1 MDIVDFTSQIE
12 SEVSIRLLEL
22 GKLNN
27 LCNLLENVDEKNSL
41 RRASICLYYAHIEGF
56 VYFIFTHYINA
67 INMLVLPA
75 KNVIN
80 EIKAANYHKNLS
92 GLLSNK
98 KHPLFKKPF
107 PEDQALH
114 TLFRQA
120 EFLSEILP
128 SWNQA
133 IINIDDS
140 FIDTENNVGKE
151 VLQKLLYKVG
161 LNYQAIDQNL
171 CSDLARLLRIRNDI
185 AHGSNLSI
193 IKDDDFENYYVCV
206 TTIISKLRNIIIDA
220 YRTEAFLVQPSN
232 P

>member
-1 MDIVDFTSQIE
+1 MNVADFDSQIE
-12 SEVSIRLLEL
+12 LQVVSRLTEIS
-22 GKLNN
+22 KLNN
-27 LCNLLENVDEKNSL
+27 LCSMEEDLETRNSL
-41 RRASICLYYAHIEGF
+41 KRASICLYYAHIEGF
-56 VYFIFTHYINA
+56 VYFVFTHYINA
-67 INMLVLPA
+67 INMLRVPA
-75 KNVIN
+75 ANAIN

-98 KHPLFKKPF
+98 KHPLFRKPF

-133 IINIDDS
+133 IIDIDDS

-161 LNYQAIDQNL
+161 LNYQAIDQSL

-193 IKDDDFENYYVCV
+193 IKDDDFGKYYECA
-206 TTIISKLRNIIIDA
+206 TEIISKLKNIIIDA
-220 YRTEAFLVQPSN
+220 YRTKAFLVQPSN